1 MVQCLG
7 IFMFNTVILL
17 SFQKAYEGGEI
28 NLLGYQLA
36 TLVSHKN
43 KGNRIYILNST
54 QKISNYCWA

>member
-1 MVQCLG
+1 M
-7 IFMFNTVILL
+7 VILL

-54 QKISNYCWA
+54 QRISNYCWA